1 MKAMI
6 LAAGLGTRMQALTKE
21 IPKPLLKVGK
31 LSLIEL
37 SINNLI
43 NSGVKEFVINISYLG
58 EQIKATLEPLNKTTK
73 ITFIEEPFPY
83 GTGGALINA
92 REHLGK
98 EPFILSNAD
107 IFFKPDLTKL
117 PGYTG
122 AIHLIATKNP
132 DHNQSGDFSLDGR
145 AIFISASTNDYT
157 YSGVALINPKIL
169 DEHLSSKYPYDI
181 WNTLFKPIILR
192 SQATAHFDNSL
203 WIDVG
208 TPERL
213 KLAREV
219 VKDENH

>member
-6 LAAGLGTRMQALTKE
+6 LAAGLGVRMQPLTKE

-37 SINNLI
+37 LINNLI
-43 NSGVKEFVINISYLG
+43 NNGVKEFVINTSYLG
-58 EQIKATLEPLNKTTK
+58 DQIKSTLEPFTTISK
-73 ITFIEEPFPY
+73 ITFLEEPFPY
-83 GTGGALINA
+83 GTGGALVNA
-92 REHLGK
+92 RDHLGE
-98 EPFILSNAD
+98 EPFLLSNAD
-107 IFFKPDLTKL
+107 IIFKPNLKKL
-117 PGYTG
+117 PSYTDS
-122 AIHLIATKNP
+122 IHLIATKNP
-132 DHNQSGDFSLDGR
+132 DHNESGDFSLNGR
-145 AIFISASTNDYT
+145 AIFLNSDSNDFT

-169 DEHLSSKYPYDI
+169 DEHISKKYPFDV
-181 WNTLFKPIILR
+181 WSTLFKPLILR

>member
-6 LAAGLGTRMQALTKE
+6 LAAGFSTRMQPLTKE

-37 SINNLI
+37 IINNLI

-58 EQIKATLEPLNKTTK
+58 EQIKAALEPFHKITK
-73 ITFIEEPFPY
+73 ITFLEEPFPY

-98 EPFILSNAD
+98 EPFLLSSAD
-107 IFFKPDLTKL
+107 IIFKPDLTKL
-117 PGYTG
+117 PSYTDT
-122 AIHLIATKNP
+122 IHLIATKNP
-132 DHNQSGDFSLDGR
+132 DHNQSGDFSLDEG
-145 AIFISASTNDYT
+145 AIFLNADTNDFT

-169 DEHLSSKYPYDI
+169 DEHQSSNYPCDI
-181 WNTLFKPIILR
+181 WNTLFKPLILR